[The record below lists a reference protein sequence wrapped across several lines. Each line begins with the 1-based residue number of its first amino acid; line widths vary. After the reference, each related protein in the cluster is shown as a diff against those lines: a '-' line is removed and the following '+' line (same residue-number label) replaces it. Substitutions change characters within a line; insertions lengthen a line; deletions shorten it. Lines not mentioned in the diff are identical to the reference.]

1 MKATMKTNGS
11 KVEQTKVKTKDDS
24 ATDEGKGRW
33 NQCRTDKG
41 QYGWFLESC
50 CTRNL
55 ELPFT
60 VLVRYVLSRFSRIFL
75 ANFFVEGQDTAQ
87 QMKVKM
93 KRRAIPQTSWC
104 RLAAT
109 TTTKTE
115 DWHDPISDMQRR
127 RRKCRWKGIFHFTMK
142 NEAKKIRVFDIQLG
156 TTEIFWDFS
165 VISLWLILISDTW
178 IKTSNRSLQMVML
191 SLQLFNCNWLWF
203 QGFGLYMQE
212 NKKKSV
218 SLWLD
223 IEEVSWTRSKPW
235 IWLAQSVKKV
245 AGEQRQEDRNEA
257 W

>member
-1 MKATMKTNGS
+1 M
-11 KVEQTKVKTKDDS
+11 
-24 ATDEGKGRW
+24 TDESRDERGRV
-33 NQCRTDKG
+33 QRKTD
-41 QYGWFLESC
+41 E
-50 CTRNL
+50 R
-55 ELPFT
+55 
-60 VLVRYVLSRFSRIFL
+60 
-75 ANFFVEGQDTAQ
+75 QDTAQ
-87 QMKVKM
+87 QMKAEM
-93 KRRAIPQTSWC
+93 KKDGLVLCPPVLEADDGNRAIPQNSWC

-115 DWHDPISDMQRR
+115 DWHDPISDR

-178 IKTSNRSLQMVML
+178 IKTSNRSLQMMML
-191 SLQLFNCNWLWF
+191 PLRLFNCNWLWF

-223 IEEVSWTRSKPW
+223 IEEVTWTRSKPW